1 MAADYREISQEYAQG
16 AIKAA
21 LLINGGAAVALLS
34 QAAELAHAGIADSA
48 TSAMI
53 VWAFGVFAAAGAW
66 LVAFM
71 STRYVDKSEREENKT
86 EAHLKT
92 ADIFMNV
99 GLGLIAASL
108 ICFLVG
114 SISIAYGFGKIAE

>member
-16 AIKAA
+16 GIKAA

>member
-16 AIKAA
+16 GIKAA

-34 QAAELAHAGIADSA
+34 QAAEVAHAGMADSA

>member
-1 MAADYREISQEYAQG
+1 M
-16 AIKAA
+16 
-21 LLINGGAAVALLS
+21 
-34 QAAELAHAGIADSA
+34 AHAGIADSA

-92 ADIFMNV
+92 ADIFMYV
-99 GLGLIAASL
+99 GLGLIAVSL

-114 SISIAYGFGKIAE
+114 SISLAFGFGKIAE

>member
-16 AIKAA
+16 GIKAA

-34 QAAELAHAGIADSA
+34 QVAELAKAGIADSA
-48 TSAMI
+48 TSAII

-66 LVAFM
+66 LVSFM